1 MHFDV
6 PFFIINLYI
15 SFFTYKKNTK
25 TFITFLS
32 TSDLSF
38 HQVWVFLQ
46 WSLSLQKIPL
56 DPVNPQTYILRQDK
70 QRHGKCGKLD
80 KVLLIRVS
88 LHS

>member
-46 WSLSLQKIPL
+46 
-56 DPVNPQTYILRQDK
+56 
-70 QRHGKCGKLD
+70 
-80 KVLLIRVS
+80 
-88 LHS
+88 